1 MLYTVVYFHIGELP
15 LSQMMRTRLYKM
27 SRWLTEHVDASHG
40 LLECMLSE
48 GAINRRHHE
57 AIMAKATDSDK
68 NMELIEI
75 VSRRSYRTL
84 DCFLSG
90 LRKTGQDYV
99 ACQLE
104 EGQTLHFISN

>member
-1 MLYTVVYFHIGELP
+1 M
-15 LSQMMRTRLYKM
+15 YKM
-27 SRWLTEHVDASHG
+27 SRWLTEHVDSRHG
-40 LLECMLSE
+40 LLECMLSD

-68 NMELIEI
+68 NMELIEV

-84 DCFLSG
+84 DSLLIG
-90 LRKTGQDYV
+90 LKETGQDHV
-99 ACQLE
+99 ACQLK